1 MARSRSFTK
10 PSGAIASTS
19 RSGTWVLQGTG
30 EGAYPAFLPKPLPPD
45 PPLLIDA
52 HMQRQLEAASLAVGR
67 LDGIGRLLPGPDEL
81 LYSYIRK
88 EAVLSSQIEGTQS
101 SIADLLL
108 HENSAAPGVSLED
121 VQEVSNYIRAMN
133 HGVDLLKKLPLSL
146 RLIREMH
153 KVLVTGTR
161 GTHQTPGEFRRSQN
175 WIGGSMPGNAAFVPP
190 PPHEVMP
197 ALGALEKYLHTDDA
211 PALVKAGLVHAQFET
226 IHPFLDGNG
235 RVGRMLIPL
244 LLVAE
249 GALERPWLY
258 VSLHFKRHRATYYE
272 LLQKARTHGA
282 WEEWTSFYLDGVAR
296 IADEAVDKIRELLAL
311 FERDRKTVEGSRAG
325 SIYQRVAL
333 HSNLDVYEYLRR
345 RIAIRIPEAAAAC
358 GTTKPTVA
366 RALDDLERIGIA
378 REVTGKPRN
387 RVYVYQE
394 YLDILNRDTAQ
405 QTAAADGA
413 ARRGRPAIR

>member
-1 MARSRSFTK
+1 MARSPSFTK
-10 PSGAIASTS
+10 PASPDPPTS
-19 RSGTWVLQGTG
+19 RAGTWVKQGTG
-30 EGAYPAFLPKPLPPD
+30 SAAYRAFVPKPLPPD

-52 HMQRQLEAASLAVGR
+52 HLQRQLEAASLALGR

-101 SIADLLL
+101 SLADLLL
-108 HENSAAPGVSLED
+108 HENSAAPGVPLDD

-133 HGVDLLKKLPLSL
+133 HGIELLKTLPLSL
-146 RLIREMH
+146 RLIREVH
-153 KVLVTGTR
+153 KVLVEGTR
-161 GTHQTPGEFRRSQN
+161 GAHQTPGEFRRSQN
-175 WIGGSMPGNAAFVPP
+175 WIGGSMPGNAVFVPP

-197 ALGALEKYLHTDDA
+197 ALSAFEKYLHIEDA
-211 PALVKAGLVHAQFET
+211 PTLVKAGLLHAQFET

-244 LLVAE
+244 FFVAE

-258 VSLHFKRHRATYYE
+258 MSLHFKRHRTRYYE
-272 LLQKARTHGA
+272 LLQSVRTHGT
-282 WEEWTSFYLDGVAR
+282 WEPWLSFYLDGVAHV
-296 IADEAVDKIRELLAL
+296 ADEAVAKIRDLLTL
-311 FERDRKTVEGSRAG
+311 FERDRKKVGGSRSG

-345 RIAIRIPEAAAAC
+345 RIAVRIPEAAEAL

-366 RALDDLERIGIA
+366 RALDELTQLGIA
-378 REVTGKPRN
+378 REATGKPRN

-394 YLDILNRDTAQ
+394 YLDILNQDTAEQ
-405 QTAAADGA
+405 GLAGDDA
-413 ARRGRPAIR
+413 ARRA

>member
-1 MARSRSFTK
+1 MARSSSFTK
-10 PSGAIASTS
+10 PASPNPPTS
-19 RSGTWVLQGTG
+19 RAGIWVIQGAG
-30 EGAYPAFLPKPLPPD
+30 SAGYRAFLPKPLPPD

-52 HMQRQLEAASLAVGR
+52 QLQRQLEAASLALGR

-101 SIADLLL
+101 SLADLLL
-108 HENSAAPGVSLED
+108 HENSAAPGVPLDD

-133 HGVDLLKKLPLSL
+133 HGIELLKTLPLSL
-146 RLIREMH
+146 RLIREVH
-153 KVLVTGTR
+153 KVLVEGTR
-161 GTHQTPGEFRRSQN
+161 GAHQTPGEFRRSQN
-175 WIGGSMPGNAAFVPP
+175 WIGGSMPGNAVFVPP

-197 ALGALEKYLHTDDA
+197 ALSALEKYLHVKDA
-211 PALVKAGLVHAQFET
+211 PTLVKAGLLHAQFET

-244 LLVAE
+244 FFVAE

-258 VSLHFKRHRATYYE
+258 MSLHFKRHRAKYYE
-272 LLQKARTHGA
+272 LLQSVRTHGT
-282 WEEWTSFYLDGVAR
+282 WEPWLSFYLDGVAHV
-296 IADEAVDKIRELLAL
+296 ADEAVAKIRELLAL
-311 FERDRKTVEGSRAG
+311 FERDRKKVGGSRSG

-345 RIAIRIPEAAAAC
+345 RIAVRIPEAAEAL

-366 RALDDLERIGIA
+366 RALDELTQLGIA
-378 REVTGKPRN
+378 REATGKPRN

-394 YLDILNRDTAQ
+394 YLDILNRDDAEQ
-405 QTAAADGA
+405 GLAGDGA
-413 ARRGRPAIR
+413 SRRA